1 MCLQMKTKKENI
13 IDTAIQLFA
22 EKGFH
27 NTSISKIAEAAG
39 VSKGLMYN
47 YFDSKE
53 DLLKHIFDIGAEKL
67 TENFDPNR
75 DGVLTR
81 EELIYYLH
89 DIFYKMQR
97 ERDYWIL
104 FFTVVMQPGMQEL
117 VKDQTIKII
126 GPMMEELT
134 AYFTESGCDEPEA
147 QMRYFVATLD
157 GVGMHYL
164 LDPEGFP
171 IKKVLQ
177 KIIKDF
183 V

>member
-1 MCLQMKTKKENI
+1 MKTKKEKI
-13 IDTAIQLFA
+13 IDTAIRFFA
-22 EKGFH
+22 ENGFH

-39 VSKGLMYN
+39 VSKGLLYN
-47 YFDSKE
+47 YFDSKHQ
-53 DLLKHIFDIGAEKL
+53 LLKHIIDIGAVKL
-67 TENFDPNR
+67 TENFDPND

-81 EELIYYLH
+81 DELVYYLH
-89 DIFYKMQR
+89 DVFYKMQQD
-97 ERDYWIL
+97 RDYWIL
-104 FFTVVMQPGMQEL
+104 FFTVIMQPGMHEL
-117 VKDQTIKII
+117 VKDQTEKII

-134 AYFTESGCDEPEA
+134 AYFTEKGCDEPEA
-147 QMRYFVATLD
+147 QMRFFVATLD

-171 IKKVLQ
+171 IKNVIQ

>member
-1 MCLQMKTKKENI
+1 MKTKKEKI

-47 YFDSKE
+47 YFDSKDE
-53 DLLKHIFDIGAEKL
+53 LFKHIFDIGAKKL

-81 EELIYYLH
+81 DELIFYLH

-97 ERDYWIL
+97 DREYWIL
-104 FFTVVMQPGMQEL
+104 FFTVIMQPGMQEL
-117 VKDQTIKII
+117 VKDRTYEII
-126 GPMMEELT
+126 GPMMEEIT
-134 AYFTESGCDEPEA
+134 AYFVEKGCEEPEA
-147 QMRYFVATLD
+147 QMRFFVATMD
-157 GVGMHYL
+157 GVAIHYL
-164 LDPEGFP
+164 LDPDSFP
-171 IKKVLQ
+171 IKKVIQ
-177 KIIKDF
+177 KIINDF

>member
-1 MCLQMKTKKENI
+1 MKTKKEKI

-22 EKGFH
+22 EQGFH

-47 YFDSKE
+47 YFTSKDE
-53 DLLKHIFDIGAEKL
+53 LFKHIFDIGAEKL

-81 EELIYYLH
+81 DELIYYLH

-97 ERDYWIL
+97 EREYWIL
-104 FFTVVMQPGMQEL
+104 FFSVIMQPGIHEI
-117 VKDQTIKII
+117 VKDRTYEII
-126 GPMMEELT
+126 GPMMDELT
-134 AYFTESGCDEPEA
+134 KYFAEKGCDNPEA
-147 QMRYFVATLD
+147 QMRYFVATMD

-171 IKKVLQ
+171 VKTVIQ